1 MGLQKQSKWFI
12 IITMLN
18 KNEEIKVNNKR
29 IKDMTTEE
37 LIKELFHYAT
47 LGKARTTYTGDFVYL
62 VKVETELRQ
71 RVA

>member
-1 MGLQKQSKWFI
+1 M
-12 IITMLN
+12 
-18 KNEEIKVNNKR
+18 ENKR

-37 LIKELFHYAT
+37 LIKVLFHYAT
-47 LGKARTTYTGDFVYL
+47 LGKERTTYTGDFVYL